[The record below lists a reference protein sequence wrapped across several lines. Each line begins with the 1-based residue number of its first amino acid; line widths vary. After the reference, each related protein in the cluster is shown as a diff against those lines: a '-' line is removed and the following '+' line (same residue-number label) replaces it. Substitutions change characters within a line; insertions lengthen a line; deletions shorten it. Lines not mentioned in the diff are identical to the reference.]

1 MNKSPSNFYTNWST
15 ISISITINLRLFG
28 VLTHK
33 TMTDQ
38 TAIMLIIS
46 MTIVEIL
53 SALLMRLVTVLH
65 GIKIRQL
72 IALSSQDA
80 RKGWN
85 AINVMVGLRINI
97 ILIIWSKANKK
108 IKLRMQDHPM
118 LADKK
123 D

>member
-1 MNKSPSNFYTNWST
+1 
-15 ISISITINLRLFG
+15 
-28 VLTHK
+28 
-33 TMTDQ
+33 MTDQ

-53 SALLMRLVTVLH
+53 SALLMRYLSYDCRLVTVLH

-97 ILIIWSKANKK
+97 ILII
-108 IKLRMQDHPM
+108 
-118 LADKK
+118 
-123 D
+123 

>member
-15 ISISITINLRLFG
+15 MSISITINLRLFG
-28 VLTHK
+28 VLTLK
-33 TMTDQ
+33 TMTDR

-97 ILIIWSKANKK
+97 ILII
-108 IKLRMQDHPM
+108 
-118 LADKK
+118 
-123 D
+123 